1 MAGIK
6 LSDSSQ
12 SNLLDTS
19 NSQWFER
26 RGKVVM
32 LLVDALRFDY
42 LLNGQDTVSNKR
54 FPDNKFKKLNNF
66 IAENPENFVV
76 MRARADAPT
85 MTVNRIPCIATG
97 NIPPKAALLQALEA
111 LPAVEDS
118 FPRQLRLLNRKSFFT
133 GDPLWVEYFPDDF
146 TESCPALGFNIKDPA
161 VDSNTIPF
169 LKKKIAENNF
179 DLLLGHV
186 LSIDH
191 MGHSFG
197 LGDERVKTQ
206 IAANDKLILDI
217 IDSIDQDTTLVIL
230 GDHGMDALGTHG
242 GNTDD
247 ETETAILAF
256 HKKGFQKYHQKGLS
270 QVMRSVNE
278 TDLFV
283 KQQDIAPTL
292 SMLMGIPIPFSN
304 MGQMIN
310 DIYPALDYPGP
321 KECPNA
327 GFEAQILR
335 DNYLN
340 SLQILNYVEKFQ
352 HDAHLFNKKNL
363 DRINSLAKEVHQ
375 AYSTAEDMIKS
386 SQQCEASFHD
396 LVVETVLKTQ
406 NLSEEVYNIT
416 RNAGAFDMPLIHEG
430 LALLILV
437 MISYI
442 LIMQYLYRKG
452 HNEKSLTWRVSKL
465 IGKVKKVGP
474 VLIMTTLATVA
485 TWYYKK
491 NALHCLTTV
500 ILCSAVSFCGGL
512 AVSLF
517 KKEGEEVFHKG
528 PMEIKVCRA
537 EVGPLSQQQKSST
550 AESQNIESLDVTK
563 DAENISRDRQTTRD
577 DEYLFEIQREGQ
589 PVLEKGLLFVFQTP
603 VYSAVTVA
611 LIVYCIICVHAS
623 EFQGYFRDYIKP
635 ASPFV
640 VILAAGYR
648 VYKLFPHKFNPA
660 MPLTVIAC
668 AILVFNGIEFSS
680 ERLKMGLGLLLLLEY
695 VCSEISYITKKL
707 GTSKLWGIAYL
718 VCFSLLIPYN
728 LIKDKE
734 DYLVEIAIPRVF
746 WGLLIGIVIL
756 RVAFR
761 IEKHVIIRNLQLC
774 FVLYLALLQRR
785 RVLLYFAVLLITYKI
800 INRLYKQADVLNYTY
815 PIVLAFMSMFGLH
828 WLGHDDR
835 NIPMRFDRGFV
846 GLHDFH
852 FLLSPLMVFLNIM
865 SGHILSMISLSHYN
879 KSIDE
884 DGMKRDNKV
893 YQSKEHAQVLKKRNI
908 FPFLLLFSVIYLGGV
923 MKTYMWRYYFLTE
936 AQEKFM
942 IDAVLYILSMIGGLC
957 LF

>member
-6 LSDSSQ
+6 LSDNSQ
-12 SNLLDTS
+12 SNLLDSS
-19 NSQWFER
+19 NNEWFER

-42 LLNGQDTVSNKR
+42 LLNGQDTASNKR
-54 FPDNKFKKLNNF
+54 FPDNKFKKLNNY
-66 IAENPENFVV
+66 IAEHPDNFVV

-118 FPRQLRLLNRKSFFT
+118 FPRQLRLLGKKSFFT
-133 GDPLWVEYFPDDF
+133 GDPLWVEYFPDEF

-161 VDSNTIPF
+161 VDSNTVPF
-169 LKKKIAENNF
+169 LKKKIAENDF

-206 IAANDKLILDI
+206 IAVNDKLILEI
-217 IDSIDQDTTLVIL
+217 IDSIDEDTTFVIL

-242 GNTDD
+242 GSTDD

-256 HKKGFQKYHQKGLS
+256 HKKGFQKYHQKDLS
-270 QVMRSVNE
+270 PVMRSVNE
-278 TDLFV
+278 TDLFI

-310 DIYPALDYPGP
+310 DIYPAIDYSGP

-340 SLQILNYVEKFQ
+340 SLQILNYVKTFQ
-352 HDAHLFNKKNL
+352 NDAHLFNKKNL
-363 DRINSLAKEVHQ
+363 DRIHTLAKEVHTS
-375 AYSTAEDMIKS
+375 YNTAEDMIKS

-416 RNAGAFDMPLIHEG
+416 RGAGAFDMPLIHEG
-430 LALLILV
+430 LALLVLV

-442 LIMQYLYRKG
+442 LIMQYLYRRG
-452 HNEKSLTWRVSKL
+452 HNEKNVT
-465 IGKVKKVGP
+465 VKIPELVANLKRMAP
-474 VLIMTTLATVA
+474 VLGMTLLATIA
-485 TWYYKK
+485 TYYYKK
-491 NALHCLTTV
+491 KALHCFTTI

-517 KKEGEEVFHKG
+517 KKEEEEVFQKG
-528 PMEIKVCRA
+528 PVEIKVCRA
-537 EVGPLSQQQKSST
+537 EVGPLSIQQKSTS
-550 AESQNIESLDVTK
+550 ESPIPNTDSLDVTK
-563 DAENISRDRQTTRD
+563 DGENISKDRQTTRD
-577 DEYLFEIQREGQ
+577 DEHLFEVENASQ
-589 PVLEKGLLFVFQTP
+589 PVLQKGLLFVFQTP
-603 VYSAVTVA
+603 VYSAITVA

-623 EFQGYFRDYIKP
+623 EFNGYFADYIKP
-635 ASPFV
+635 AAPFV
-640 VILAAGYR
+640 VILTTGYR
-648 VYKLFPHKFNPA
+648 IHRLFPHKFNPA
-660 MPLTVIAC
+660 MPITVIAC
-668 AILVFNGIEFSS
+668 AALVFMKVQFTS
-680 ERLKMGLGLLLLLEY
+680 ERLRMGLGCLLLLEY
-695 VCSEISYITKKL
+695 VYSEISNIVQKL
-707 GTSKLWGIAYL
+707 GTSKLWGVAYL
-718 VCFSLLIPYN
+718 ACFSLLIPYN

-746 WGLLIGIVIL
+746 WAILIGIVVL
-756 RVAFR
+756 RLVFR
-761 IEKHVIIRNLQLC
+761 IRSKLFTAISNSALC
-774 FVLYLALLQRR
+774 CIWLCC
-785 RVLLYFAVLLITYKI
+785 K
-800 INRLYKQADVLNYTY
+800 DVE
-815 PIVLAFMSMFGLH
+815 FC
-828 WLGHDDR
+828 
-835 NIPMRFDRGFV
+835 
-846 GLHDFH
+846 
-852 FLLSPLMVFLNIM
+852 
-865 SGHILSMISLSHYN
+865 
-879 KSIDE
+879 
-884 DGMKRDNKV
+884 
-893 YQSKEHAQVLKKRNI
+893 
-908 FPFLLLFSVIYLGGV
+908 FPLLFS
-923 MKTYMWRYYFLTE
+923 
-936 AQEKFM
+936 
-942 IDAVLYILSMIGGLC
+942 
-957 LF
+957 